1 MSENCVAFLNNLK
14 DQLGKEF
21 PNIKVEV
28 KPAPKGVATYD
39 ELYIYGEGINPT
51 GEFFNFPTPDGLKST
66 IVFAAEKAGFEI
78 GSFAG
83 ISQANERAEWVK
95 ANPYPTKPEAKKLD
109 KRTKAGKAAA
119 AKYESDI
126 AQFKI
131 DYQNWLKFRD
141 ENQPKPYK
149 TGAAVLHFDKLGHA
163 DEVMAFYANTK
174 YWGD

>member
-1 MSENCVAFLNNLK
+1 MKCVQFFESLT
-14 DQLGKEF
+14 KELAEKF
-21 PNIKVEV
+21 PNIKVET
-28 KPAPKGVATYD
+28 KITPEGSGTYD
-39 ELYIYGEGINPT
+39 ELYLYGEGINPT
-51 GEFFNFPTPDGLKST
+51 GEFFDFPTPDGLRST
-66 IVFAAEKAGFEI
+66 IEFAAEKAGFEI

-83 ISQANERAEWVK
+83 ISQANERAKWVK
-95 ANPYPTKPEAKKLD
+95 ANPYPKKPEAKKFD
-109 KRTKAGKAAA
+109 KRTKTGKAAA
-119 AKYESDI
+119 AKYEADL

-149 TGAAVLHFDKLGHA
+149 TGVAVLHFDKLGHA